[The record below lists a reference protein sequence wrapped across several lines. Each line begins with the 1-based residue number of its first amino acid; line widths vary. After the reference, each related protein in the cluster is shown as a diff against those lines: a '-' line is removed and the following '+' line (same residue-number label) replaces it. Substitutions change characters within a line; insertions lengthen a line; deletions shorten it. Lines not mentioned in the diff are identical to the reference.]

1 MSNLIGTEYPMG
13 QVMEVI
19 GYEVDAIAGGRSN
32 IVPTIIGD
40 PGIGKS
46 ASMKN
51 KAEKMNMDCY
61 IVSLGALPME
71 YYSGLPEFGTMQT
84 SAKYVLGEQVIEG
97 NEDRL
102 VEVKTAEWTMSDL
115 VRNINSRAE
124 QAVQNGRKGLMVLLD
139 DVHLVEPIVQKY
151 LFEFFQNKTLQN
163 FKLHDNAYLVAAMNG
178 KDSAGL
184 EGFHSAVINR
194 MAFYFAKFDK
204 EYWYEHVGHTLHPY
218 IASFASGPNDRYFT
232 GANSTDGASPS
243 PRAWTELSG
252 IIPSLEGTSSDNF
265 ILNQKLQMTAESRVG
280 RDAATEFLK
289 HVKLFQKFD
298 FESIFKAKDPEFK
311 VSSDVSD
318 QILTAFIIRYVR
330 SKEDAEYLKVILEK
344 NLKRRTFI
352 SIFINEFVTLFRN
365 IQDIQDPKT
374 KEAFTHLSTILT
386 SEDAIDSELM
396 DIVVDSLLDIQS

>member
-1 MSNLIGTEYPMG
+1 MATLIGTEYPMG
-13 QVMEVI
+13 KVMEII
-19 GYEVDAIAGGRSN
+19 GYEINALASGNSN
-32 IVPTIIGD
+32 VVPTIIGD

-51 KAEKMNMDCY
+51 KAESMNMDCY
-61 IVSLGALPME
+61 IISLGALPME
-71 YYSGLPEFGTMQT
+71 YYSGLPEFGTMET
-84 SAKYVLGEQVIEG
+84 MAKYIVGEEIHPGEENRQI
-97 NEDRL
+97 N
-102 VEVKTAEWTMSDL
+102 VKTAEWTMSDL
-115 VRNINSRAE
+115 VRSINLRTEKALK
-124 QAVQNGRKGLMVLLD
+124 NGKEGLMVLLD

-163 FKLHDNAYLVAAMNG
+163 YKLHDKAYLVAAMNG

-184 EGFHSAVINR
+184 EDFHSAVINR

-204 EYWYEHVGHTLHPY
+204 AYWYEHIGHTLHPY
-218 IASFASGPNDRYFT
+218 IASFSNGPNDRYFT
-232 GANSTDGASPS
+232 GANATDSASPS

-252 IIPSLEGTSSDNF
+252 IIPSLEAHSSDNF
-265 ILNQKLQMTAESRVG
+265 ILNQKLQITAESRVG
-280 RDAATEFLK
+280 QEAATEFMK

-298 FESIFKAKDPEFK
+298 FETIFKEKDPDFK
-311 VSSDVSD
+311 VSEDTSD

-330 SKEDAEYLKVILEK
+330 SKEDSDYLKVILEK
-344 NLKRRTFI
+344 NLKRRTFL

-365 IQDIQDPKT
+365 IGDIQDPKT